1 MSATC
6 QDSFTQA
13 LAQIW
18 AAHHGNN
25 DGEVASYI
33 PELTRA
39 DPNHFGLAIATID
52 GRLRTHGDVE
62 VPFTIQS
69 VSKAFAF
76 ALATEAVGLHNIAPH
91 VGLEPSADPFNAI
104 VFDVEN
110 RPFNPMVNAGAIA
123 TSAILLDHFGDEA
136 FPTLLARFS
145 AAAGRSLPVNEAVYQ
160 SESRTGERNRAI
172 AHLLRANGHLPGDPD
187 AVLDLYFRQC
197 AIEVT
202 AIDLALMG
210 ATAANMG
217 QNPAT
222 GQSAFDV
229 VAIRGMLSVMFTC
242 GMYDHAGTWAF
253 DVGIP
258 AKSGVGGGILG
269 VVNRQL
275 GIASF
280 SPRLDRWGNS
290 VRGVA
295 AFETLS
301 QEFGLH
307 AFDCT
312 NVGSAYLSS
321 LVA

>member
-1 MSATC
+1 MFKERKVSATC

-110 RPFNPMVNAGAIA
+110 RPFNPMVNAGAIV

-172 AHLLRANGHLPGDPD
+172 AHLLKANGHLPGDPD

-222 GQSAFDV
+222 GQSV
-229 VAIRGMLSVMFTC
+229 
-242 GMYDHAGTWAF
+242 F
-253 DVGIP
+253 DVGCTTTRAPGPSMSAYRQRAAWAAVFWAWSIDSSALP
-258 AKSGVGGGILG
+258 VSRRAWIAGVIRCAASRLSRRCRRSS
-269 VVNRQL
+269 VCMPL
-275 GIASF
+275 IA
-280 SPRLDRWGNS
+280 PTS
-290 VRGVA
+290 VRR
-295 AFETLS
+295 T
-301 QEFGLH
+301 
-307 AFDCT
+307 
-312 NVGSAYLSS
+312 
-321 LVA
+321 